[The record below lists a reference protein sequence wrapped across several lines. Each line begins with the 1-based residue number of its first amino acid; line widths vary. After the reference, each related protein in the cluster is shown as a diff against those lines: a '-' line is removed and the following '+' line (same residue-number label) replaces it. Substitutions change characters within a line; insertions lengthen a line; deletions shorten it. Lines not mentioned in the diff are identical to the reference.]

1 MPEHRAR
8 NYIERLPEIIPREED
23 DVSHLDPEMLEIL
36 YPERASKEF
45 TITVLFGPP
54 VVLEDTDPPQ
64 EAAARQ
70 KYERA
75 VAIAQRSRNYRTFS
89 EGGREREL
97 RHSAVFGVEEVG
109 KLHELFT
116 LVGDFPSCELLVK
129 GKKIPYA
136 RELWLPFFW
145 FFKKDEA

>member
-8 NYIERLPEIIPREED
+8 NYIERLPEIIPREEQ

-45 TITVLFGPP
+45 TLTVVFGPP
-54 VVLEDTDPPQ
+54 AEGEPGY
-64 EAAARQ
+64 EAARE

-75 VAIAQRSRNYRTFS
+75 VAIAERSRSYRAFH
-89 EGGREREL
+89 EGGRDREL
-97 RHSAVFGVEEVG
+97 RHSALFGIEEVE

-129 GKKIPYA
+129 GKKVPYA

>member
-1 MPEHRAR
+1 MPDPRAR
-8 NYIERLPEIIPREED
+8 NYIERLPEIIPREEQ

-45 TITVLFGPP
+45 TLTVLFGPP
-54 VVLEDTDPPQ
+54 VSNDGAEPGH
-64 EAAARQ
+64 EAARE

-75 VAIAQRSRNYRTFS
+75 VAIAERSRNYRPPH
-89 EGGREREL
+89 EGGRDRER
-97 RHSAVFGVEEVG
+97 RHSAMFGVDEVG

-116 LVGDFPSCELLVK
+116 LVGDFPSCEVLVK
-129 GKKIPYA
+129 GKKVPYA

-145 FFKKDEA
+145 FFKKDDT